1 MAEIVNLK
9 RAKKAKARRT
19 AEETAAANRIVHGAS
34 KAVKTLVEAQR
45 KKDASALDS
54 HKLDEE
60 N

>member
-9 RAKKAKARRT
+9 RAKKAKARR
-19 AEETAAANRIVHGAS
+19 AVDEAAAASRIAHGVS
-34 KAVKTLVEAQR
+34 KAQKTLAQAQR